1 MNRSLGIEIFSH
13 LDFFRICLAIP
24 FNTKTGEGSL
34 LSGGGERGGKRM
46 GVILPATLPRDSREE
61 NNNTDNNLKFT
72 S

>member
-34 LSGGGERGGKRM
+34 LSGGGERGGKRV
-46 GVILPATLPRDSREE
+46 GVIFPAALPRNSREE